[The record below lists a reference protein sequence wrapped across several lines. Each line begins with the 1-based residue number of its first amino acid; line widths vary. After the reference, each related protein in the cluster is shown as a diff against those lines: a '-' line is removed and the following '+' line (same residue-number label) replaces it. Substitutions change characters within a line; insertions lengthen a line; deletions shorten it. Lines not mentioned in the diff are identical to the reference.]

1 MWKGQ
6 NVGFPKTD
14 KVYIGIFNNKN
25 RLQGAGNCGKIYT
38 EIISKRKEENMK
50 KIALFSLIMCLGVM
64 NADAASQCKTSI
76 TFKAG
81 NNNWNAGS
89 DEYLFENERDYMNA
103 VNTGWYYECDNSDCP
118 DNSYVEVK
126 SKHVFKGKTI
136 HQSAKYKCSLNWSND
151 KWVEVNDVKGLTKCT
166 NKKRWNS
173 DWGVD
178 KLLQNAEADEYLFPT
193 VEDYN
198 ALKSLNYVQ
207 VYECDSS
214 VCSDGKILTLPAGH
228 FFKRTKINKQ
238 RKYKCVL
245 GEGLGLGLVGD
256 DRWVDI
262 TDDCGEDCGDKPK
275 TCEQLYSGAEAIACC
290 KQEGKD
296 KWDSKNKTCKCK
308 DPKKWNHSKKQCE
321 KQDGGDVTPPTPP
334 QPNKTCEQLY
344 KGNQAAID
352 CCNAGEKWNKQTNSC
367 DCRDASKVWDATKKQ
382 CITKPDEP
390 VEPIVDGDC
399 IYTFDVSITCSNGN
413 YYHESGSRPVK
424 MSQLNGMDCKTFNET
439 YGADVNK
446 WQELFGKLCK
456 DSGGNTQIVQH
467 GPSQDE
473 INRAQKKLEAFTSS
487 AKDEASVW
495 KTAEGKF
502 NTTRLATDL
511 TAGVVLGTVGG
522 VVTGVVIKKNQV
534 KKGFEALHCTVGG
547 QKVADWGDEFSVGLN
562 R

>member
-1 MWKGQ
+1 MQGGQ
-6 NVGFPKTD
+6 
-14 KVYIGIFNNKN
+14 
-25 RLQGAGNCGKIYT
+25 NCGKIYT
-38 EIISKRKEENMK
+38 EINSKRKEENMK
-50 KIALFSLIMCLGVM
+50 KIALFSLVMCLCGVY
-64 NADAASQCKTSI
+64 AVPAFATCGASALGFDGNQDPDDDEFLYESNKQFELAKQGYKNSNHQNSGDGKGIECDTTNS
-76 TFKAG
+76 AG
-81 NNNWNAGS
+81 CGS
-89 DEYLFENERDYMNA
+89 DKVIDLLP
-103 VNTGWYYECDNSDCP
+103 G
-118 DNSYVEVK
+118 
-126 SKHVFKGKTI
+126 HVFKGKVVN
-136 HQSAKYKCSLNWSND
+136 AKKKYQCTHNFWGND
-151 KWVEVNDVKGLTKCT
+151 MWVEVGGKCETQWGDLEIGKAWRNVTTAGCSGLNKTENNVDTVKLWEVVCREGGLVICKPIECVKGYKLDSKNGKCIRDC
-166 NKKRWNS
+166 KG
-173 DWGVD
+173 D
-178 KLLQNAEADEYLFPT
+178 
-193 VEDYN
+193 
-198 ALKSLNYVQ
+198 
-207 VYECDSS
+207 CD
-214 VCSDGKILTLPAGH
+214 D
-228 FFKRTKINKQ
+228 
-238 RKYKCVL
+238 
-245 GEGLGLGLVGD
+245 
-256 DRWVDI
+256 
-262 TDDCGEDCGDKPK
+262 
-275 TCEQLYSGAEAIACC
+275 SGAEAIACC

-390 VEPIVDGDC
+390 VEPVVDGDC
-399 IYTFDVSITCSNGN
+399 IYYFTGSIECANGN
-413 YYHESGSRPVK
+413 QYFEQVAIRLPKSKIAQECGTNIV
-424 MSQLNGMDCKTFNET
+424 NT
-439 YGADVNK
+439 DVTRVM
-446 WQELFGKLCK
+446 ELMQKLCK
-456 DSGGNTQIVQH
+456 PAGNTNPVINPVTPS

-487 AKDEASVW
+487 AKDNASVW

-547 QKVADWGDEFSVGLN
+547 QKVADWGDEFSIGLN

>member
-1 MWKGQ
+1 M
-6 NVGFPKTD
+6 
-14 KVYIGIFNNKN
+14 
-25 RLQGAGNCGKIYT
+25 QGAGNCGKIYT
-38 EIISKRKEENMK
+38 EMISKRKEENMK

-64 NADAASQCKTSI
+64 NANAASQCETTI

-89 DEYLFENERDYMNA
+89 DEYLFKNERDYMNA

-136 HQSAKYKCSLNWSND
+136 HKSAKYKCSLNWSND
-151 KWVEVNDVKGLTKCT
+151 RWVEVDDVKGLTKCT
-166 NKKRWNS
+166 EKKRWNS

-193 VEDYN
+193 IEDYN

-245 GEGLGLGLVGD
+245 GDDLGLGVGD
-256 DRWVDI
+256 DRWIDI
-262 TDDCGEDCGDKPK
+262 TDDCEDCGDKPK
-275 TCEQLYSGAEAIACC
+275 TCEQLYSDAEAIACC

-308 DPKKWNHSKKQCE
+308 APTKWNHSKKQCE

-367 DCRDASKVWDATKKQ
+367 DCRDASKIWDATKKQ

-399 IYTFDVSITCSNGN
+399 DYYIKGGINCANGN
-413 YYHESGSRPVK
+413 YYLEEGWQKLKRSDFEGK
-424 MSQLNGMDCKTFNET
+424 ECAEIKQILDN
-439 YGADVNK
+439 DVARLL
-446 WQELFGKLCK
+446 QMFRELCK
-456 DSGGNTQIVQH
+456 PAANTNPVVNPVVTPS
-467 GPSQDE
+467 GPSKAE
-473 INRAQKKLEAFTSS
+473 IDRAQKKLEAFTSS